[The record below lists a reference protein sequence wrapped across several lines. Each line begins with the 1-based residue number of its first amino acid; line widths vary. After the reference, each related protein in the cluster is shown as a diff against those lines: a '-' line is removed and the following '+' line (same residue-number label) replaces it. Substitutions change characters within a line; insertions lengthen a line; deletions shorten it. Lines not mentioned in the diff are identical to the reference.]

1 MKRLLIL
8 TSLILILSQGLGAQ
22 TATTNAK
29 RAFTLKEAMDYAV
42 TNSYTAK
49 TSSID
54 LEKAKR
60 QMNELIGI
68 GAPQI
73 NGSVQYNYNIKPP
86 VAFFPA
92 AFFGGPPDQF
102 QAITISPKQNS
113 TLGLSVNQLLLD
125 GTYFIGLQAAKKFK
139 EISVDVNQKD
149 LLGIKADVASSY
161 YAILVLEENRK
172 ILGESLNKLNDT
184 YSQTEK
190 IYKEGLIEENDLDQL
205 KLIISTLKTTQTSLD
220 RQTEL
225 AKKLLK
231 FQLGIDLTEE
241 ITLTDNLDKV
251 LADTPTESPLT
262 NSFKPESNIDFQ
274 ILRKQST
281 LADLNYKRVIA
292 SYTPSLSGFYSYQWQ
307 NFSNSN
313 RIFADQ
319 SKYYGISVA
328 GISLRVPIF
337 DGLSTIQ
344 RIKSAKLDYKKT
356 EIGLK
361 QLEEGLKLQSDQ
373 ATTNY
378 NNALDQFKLKKE
390 NLDLAKKVKEKALIK
405 YKEGVGSSLEVTT
418 TENQYLQIQADYI
431 SSLLNLFNAKI
442 AINKLTNN
450 F

>member
-1 MKRLLIL
+1 MKRLIIL
-8 TSLILILSQGLGAQ
+8 TTLLLTLSLGLRAQ
-22 TATTNAK
+22 NAPK

-42 TNSYTAK
+42 TNSYTAQN
-49 TSSID
+49 SSID

-73 NGSVQYNYNIKPP
+73 GGSVSYNYNIKPP

-92 AFFGGPPDQF
+92 AFFGGPPGTF
-102 QAITISPKQNS
+102 QAVTISPKQTN
-113 TLGLSVNQLLLD
+113 TIGLSLSQLLLD

-139 EISVDVNQKD
+139 EISVDINQKD
-149 LLGIKADVASSY
+149 IMGIKADVATTY
-161 YAILVLEENRK
+161 YAVLVLEENRK
-172 ILGESLNKLNDT
+172 ILAESLTKLNDT

-190 IYKEGLIEENDLDQL
+190 IFKEGLIEENDLDQL
-205 KLIISTLKTTQTSLD
+205 KLIISTLKTTQVSLD
-220 RQTEL
+220 RQAEL
-225 AKKLLK
+225 GKKLLN
-231 FQLGIDLTEE
+231 FQLGIELNEPV
-241 ITLTDNLDKV
+241 TLTDNLDKV
-251 LADTPTESPLT
+251 LTDTPNESPLT
-262 NSFKPESNIDFQ
+262 NSFKPESNLDYI
-274 ILRKQST
+274 ILRKQSA

-292 SYTPSLSGFYSYQWQ
+292 SYTPSLSGFVSYQWQ
-307 NFSNSN
+307 NFSNDN
-313 RIFADQ
+313 RIFAGNSQ
-319 SKYYGISVA
+319 YYGVSVA
-328 GISLRVPIF
+328 GLNLRIPIF
-337 DGLSTIQ
+337 DGLSTVQ

-405 YKEGVGSSLEVTT
+405 YREGVGSSLEVTT